1 VHHIFLSDLHLN
13 NTDEP
18 QFRALTALL
27 ATESRR
33 VDAIYILGDLCE
45 AWVGDDD
52 DSDLARGLRSALTDA
67 SRNTRVLVMHGNRD
81 FLLGEAFARQSNCEL
96 IPDPY
101 LVDAQTLLTHG
112 DAFCIDDEKYQQVR
126 RLLRSKSW
134 QRDVLARSLAERRVL
149 AEEMREQSIA
159 TNANKAD
166 NIMDVS
172 PIEVS
177 RVAAEH
183 GVKRIIH
190 GHTHRP
196 GVHTTTWG
204 TRYVLGPWSYC
215 GWLLRDSGATPWLE
229 CFGLAGRYQNT
240 ERL

>member
-1 VHHIFLSDLHLN
+1 MQHIFLSDLHLN

-45 AWVGDDD
+45 AWIGDDD
-52 DSDLARGLRSALTDA
+52 DSDLARGLCSALADA
-67 SRNTRVLVMHGNRD
+67 SQNTRVLVMHGNRD
-81 FLLGEAFARQSNCEL
+81 FLLGEAFARQCNCEL
-96 IPDPY
+96 ISDPY
-101 LVDAQTLLTHG
+101 RVDAQTLLTHG

-126 RLLRSKSW
+126 SLLRSQAW
-134 QRDVLARSLAERRVL
+134 QQDVLGRSLPERRIL
-149 AEEMREQSIA
+149 AEEMRAQSIA

-172 PIEVS
+172 QTEVS

-196 GVHTTTWG
+196 GVHTTAWG
-204 TRYVLGPWSYC
+204 TRYVLGAWNHC
-215 GWLLRDSGATPWLE
+215 GWLLRDSGAKLELE
-229 CFGLAGRYQNT
+229 CFGLAGRYDSDS
-240 ERL
+240 L